1 MLWVGVKGQ
10 ISHSNT
16 NRTKERGK
24 TVKCSASKI
33 KAYFLQRAQRLRC
46 SALGRLLVARMSVE
60 VLTFL
65 LFTPSETGMLCVD
78 KWGLVSFLVAL
89 LGALACTLFGK
100 LQNRLFA
107 SCQETPGGLFFFS
120 PEKNVCFCWQALCLS
135 TGSFRTRDAKS
146 VFIYLLP
153 LKGHQQAPHPSQV
166 LHPLIGYDFTI
177 NPQIQWS
184 VPPRTK
190 ITVDFISE
198 LCSQG

>member
-10 ISHSNT
+10 ISHSNP

-33 KAYFLQRAQRLRC
+33 KAYFLQRAQCLHC
-46 SALGRLLVARMSVE
+46 SALGRLLVAHMSVE

-100 LQNRLFA
+100 LQNWLFA
-107 SCQETPGGLFFFS
+107 SCQEAPGGLFIFPQKRMCAFAG
-120 PEKNVCFCWQALCLS
+120 KLC
-135 TGSFRTRDAKS
+135 
-146 VFIYLLP
+146 V
-153 LKGHQQAPHPSQV
+153 
-166 LHPLIGYDFTI
+166 
-177 NPQIQWS
+177 
-184 VPPRTK
+184 
-190 ITVDFISE
+190 
-198 LCSQG
+198 